1 MSYECEIKFVKN
13 KVLIATLQVRP
24 ILHDEIKEAQSKD
37 PQLQEKI
44 EKVKQGEDKEFNIQN
59 DILMMGS
66 RICVLDIDNLHQ
78 KILEE
83 THTAPYAMHPEITK
97 MYNTLRPHY
106 WWPKMKKDVADYIS
120 KCLTCQQVSRTPGS
134 SWKVETIVNYDME
147 VGKNNDGFCAWI
159 TKNSKKE

>member
-1 MSYECEIKFVKN
+1 M
-13 KVLIATLQVRP
+13 
-24 ILHDEIKEAQSKD
+24 
-37 PQLQEKI
+37 
-44 EKVKQGEDKEFNIQN
+44 
-59 DILMMGS
+59 
-66 RICVLDIDNLHQ
+66 
-78 KILEE
+78 
-83 THTAPYAMHPEITK
+83 APYAMYPGMTK
-97 MYNTLRPHY
+97 ICNTLRPHY